1 MRYIGGKRLLLD
13 KIQNVIDENTENVN
27 IFADFFSG
35 SGVVSSAF
43 SNRYKVLSN
52 DFMYFSYVI
61 SRGKVNVKYEKL
73 RNLLNIHPI
82 EYLNNL
88 KWEDTD
94 IPLKKCFIYQNYSKH
109 DDCERMYFTAEN
121 ALKID
126 VIRIV
131 IERWKEQAL
140 IDQDEYF
147 ALLSALIEAVPYV
160 SNITGT
166 YGAYLKHWDKRSLQN
181 LTLEKKK
188 SSDSLACDAYNL
200 ECLDFAKEIFYKK
213 VDVAYLDPPYNQR
226 QYLPNYH
233 ILETIAMYDYPR
245 IKGVTGMRNYAQQK
259 SLFSQK
265 KYVRFAFRTLLE
277 QINAR
282 YIVISYNNEG
292 LITTEELSNLMR
304 EIGIPETF
312 RLYEFDYRRYKSKI
326 PNNENGLKEQ
336 IYFVEKKTRANIFFK
351 SPMNYIG
358 GKYKLLPQL
367 TKFFPHNIDTFVDI
381 FAGGLN
387 VAINTHARRIIC
399 NDINNYVI
407 DIYKLFQDMELN
419 QLLQKIDNI
428 IEQNDLSMYNKE
440 AYLNFRQHYNSF
452 RDPLDLFV
460 LVCYSFNYQFR
471 FNSAHEYNNP
481 FGKARSCYNKA
492 IKGNLIDFHR
502 LIREFEFQSLN
513 FKNFDY
519 KVLKKGDFIYAD
531 PPYLITC
538 GSYNDGRR
546 GFEGWGSEEELA
558 LYDILD
564 YLNKRQV
571 LFALSNVIE
580 HKGKRNELLI
590 KWSDKYN
597 VHYLNNNYNNSNYQ
611 SKNRNNVTRE
621 VLITN
626 Y

>member
-1 MRYIGGKRLLLD
+1 MRYIGGKRLLLN
-13 KIQNVIDENTENVN
+13 KIQNVIEENTKNVST
-27 IFADFFSG
+27 FADFFSG

-43 SNRYKVLSN
+43 SHRYKVLSN

-61 SRGKVNVKYEKL
+61 LRGGRIAQYEKL
-73 RNLLNIHPI
+73 KKELKIHPI
-82 EYLNNL
+82 DYLNDL

-94 IPLKKCFIYQNYSKH
+94 ISLEKCFIYQNYSKH
-109 DDCERMYFTAEN
+109 DSCERMYFTAEN

-126 VIRIV
+126 IMRIT
-131 IERWKEQAL
+131 IERWKEQML

-166 YGAYLKHWDKRSLQN
+166 YGAYLKHWDKRSLQKI
-181 LTLEKKK
+181 TLEKKRNK
-188 SSDSLACDAYNL
+188 ISQSCEAYNL
-200 ECLDFAKEIFYKK
+200 ECMEFAKEIFHKK

-233 ILETIAMYDYPR
+233 VLETIARYDYPD
-245 IKGVTGMRNYAQQK
+245 IKGVTGMRSYTQQK

-265 KYVRFAFRTLLE
+265 KYAKYAFKMLLE

-292 LITTEELSNLMR
+292 LISTEELENLLK
-304 EIGIPETF
+304 EIGKAETF
-312 RLYEFDYRRYKSKI
+312 RLYEFNYRRYKSKI
-326 PNNENGLKEQ
+326 PNNEAGLKEQ
-336 IYFVEKKTRANIFFK
+336 IYFIEKKTRANIFFK

-367 TKFFPHNIDTFVDI
+367 TKFFPRHIDTFVDI

-407 DIYKLFQDMELN
+407 DIYKLFQNMELSV
-419 QLLQKIDNI
+419 LLQKIDDI
-428 IEQNDLSMYNKE
+428 IEQNGLSMHNKE
-440 AYLNFRQHYNSF
+440 AYLNFRQHYNLT
-452 RDPLDLFV
+452 RNPLDLFV

-471 FNSAHEYNNP
+471 FNNNHEYNNP
-481 FGKARSCYNKA
+481 FGMARSSYNKS
-492 IKGNLIDFHR
+492 IKSNLIDFHR
-502 LIREFEFQSLN
+502 LIKEIEFQNVN
-513 FKNFDY
+513 FKNFNY
-519 KVLKKGDFIYAD
+519 AVLKNGDFIYAD

-538 GSYNDGRR
+538 GSYNDGKR
-546 GFEGWGSEEELA
+546 GFEGWGIQEELA
-558 LYDILD
+558 LYEILD
-564 YLNKRQV
+564 NLDKRGV
-571 LFALSNVIE
+571 LFALSNVVE
-580 HKGKRNELLI
+580 HNGKCNDLLA

-597 VHYLNNNYNNSNYQ
+597 VHYLNNDYNNSNYQ
-611 SKNRNNVTRE
+611 SQSKNNVTKE